1 MEPIK
6 ININL
11 KIDFNDDGTATITDK
26 DTGLTITH
34 PVPVGMTPDRV
45 LETYIRTMYA
55 IGTVRE
61 VKES

>member
-11 KIDFNDDGTATITDK
+11 KIDYNDDGTATITDK

-34 PVPVGMTPDRV
+34 PVPVGMTPDQV
-45 LETYIRTMYA
+45 LRLTSVLCMLSA
-55 IGTVRE
+55 LSA
-61 VKES
+61 K